1 MNNKEFDELVKAL
14 LSIEDKKS
22 MQNFLFGLLTKK
34 ELEDLPNRLQI
45 IKMLKEGIPQREIAK
60 KLGVGI
66 ATVTRGSKEID
77 RGTFKNV

>member
-1 MNNKEFDELVKAL
+1 MNKKAFDELVEAL
-14 LSIEDKKS
+14 LSIDDKKS
-22 MQNFLFGLLTKK
+22 MQNFLYGLLTKQ

-45 IKMLKEGIPQREIAK
+45 IKMLKKGMPQREIAK

-77 RGTFKNV
+77 RGTFENV